1 MPVSLLLMLLMGQ
14 ATTPEAPAT
23 PVPDVEAVAGQARE
37 GTVELE
43 CTVQP
48 DGRVSDCIVRSETPR
63 GMGFGA
69 AALNA
74 ARRARLSPQNRA
86 GVATGGKVRFRT
98 TFQLQAPPTA

>member
-1 MPVSLLLMLLMGQ
+1 MPVSLLMMLLMGQ
-14 ATTPEAPAT
+14 TGAPEAPAT
-23 PVPDVEAVAGQARE
+23 PVPDVEAVAEARE

-43 CTVQP
+43 CRVQR
-48 DGRVSDCIVRSETPR
+48 DGRVSDCIVLSETPR
-63 GMGFGA
+63 GMGFGE

-98 TFQLQAPPTA
+98 AFQLQAPPAA

>member
-1 MPVSLLLMLLMGQ
+1 MPLSLLLMLLMGQ

-48 DGRVSDCIVRSETPR
+48 DGRVSDCIVLSERPR
-63 GMGFGA
+63 GMGFGE
-69 AALNA
+69 AALSA
-74 ARRARLSPQNRA
+74 ARRARLSPRSVD
-86 GVATGGKVRFRT
+86 GVATGGKIRFRT
-98 TFQLQAPPTA
+98 RFQIAD